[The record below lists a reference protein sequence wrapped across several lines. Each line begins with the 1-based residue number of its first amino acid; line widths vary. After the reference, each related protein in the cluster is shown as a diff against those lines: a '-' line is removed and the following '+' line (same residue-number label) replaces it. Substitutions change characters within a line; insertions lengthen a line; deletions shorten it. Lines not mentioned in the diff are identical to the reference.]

1 AVDFAIAD
9 FELTIVSVRGG
20 VAGRRSVGPIAGAAR
35 CSVAVE
41 FCAGIPTGDVALQPA
56 FVASPT
62 VAADLEYVLAHDHA
76 VSESRSVAAAVQN
89 SDDPGRPGVFVVPA
103 RQLVF
108 AAVAVPTGGVVH
120 LFAGLVAGCQPA
132 VVVLQL

>member
-1 AVDFAIAD
+1 M
-9 FELTIVSVRGG
+9 TIVSAVRGS

-41 FCAGIPTGDVALQPA
+41 FCAGIPTADVALQSA

-62 VAADLEYVLAHDHA
+62 VAAVAEYVLAHDHA

-89 SDDPGRPGVFVVPA
+89 SDDPGRPG
-103 RQLVF
+103 LHL
-108 AAVAVPTGGVVH
+108 AAVHGRA
-120 LFAGLVAGCQPA
+120 ADRCARNA
-132 VVVLQL
+132 R